1 MNKMNRLEK
10 LKRVHKLV
18 GDLLDDLTE
27 GQVVD
32 PPGDRGIISKVVA
45 VLDEQ
50 PKSAAEVGAKAGIT
64 SEQASQALA
73 RLVREQRAV
82 RVQRGRYT
90 K

>member
-1 MNKMNRLEK
+1 MNKIEK
-10 LKRVHKLV
+10 LKMVHKLV

-27 GQVVD
+27 DQVVD
-32 PPGDRGIISKVVA
+32 TLGDQGIVSRVIA
-45 VLDEQ
+45 VLDEK
-50 PKSAAEVGAKAGIT
+50 PKSAAEVGDQAGIT